1 MLGYASF
8 QLFGFDFL
16 LDDQLQVHL
25 IEINGAPACAEWVYW
40 YLCCL
45 IKLSECIDISVVTSI
60 YFKLFH
66 PKVLSK
72 KYIILNM

>member
-25 IEINGAPACAEWVYW
+25 IKINGAPACAE
-40 YLCCL
+40 
-45 IKLSECIDISVVTSI
+45 
-60 YFKLFH
+60 
-66 PKVLSK
+66 
-72 KYIILNM
+72 

>member
-25 IEINGAPACAEWVYW
+25 IEINGAPACAEWVY
-40 YLCCL
+40 
-45 IKLSECIDISVVTSI
+45 IDSPSVARGLRYFSI
-60 YFKLFH
+60 QE
-66 PKVLSK
+66 S
-72 KYIILNM
+72 